1 MPNIL
6 LLCLNNKMS
15 SEAMLF
21 VLVLISAFFFVQNFL
36 KVVVCHNQYIY
47 IKKRNK
53 KSNHV

>member
-21 VLVLISAFFFVQNFL
+21 VLVLISAFFFVHIFFKGGCVSQPI
-36 KVVVCHNQYIY
+36 HIY
-47 IKKRNK
+47 KKNK
-53 KSNHV
+53 